1 MKDKPN
7 ISKSEDPPFIPA
19 SIARELT
26 DCSSE
31 EN

>member
-1 MKDKPN
+1 MKDKPS
-7 ISKSEDPPFIPA
+7 ILKSEDPPFIPT

-26 DCSSE
+26 DCSNE